1 MILIVPSS
9 LPFSF
14 PLTAV
19 PSYILRSSHAFCCY
33 PAPPRFLFLFTLEG
47 KKNQSFFLIA
57 LSWNS
62 LVSQTSS
69 ISLHSSSPQNISSK
83 HLGNCHS
90 RSHNFQALLIGP
102 SENRSIIWFANILK
116 PWLPARSNFY
126 FVKNTWVAWF
136 PFIINKS
143 QLQLGSGIRSFSGNK
158 SLHSHLLNTDPV
170 VKLGNKNYYPY
181 LLSLST
187 KKIYFPIIRFM
198 SP

>member
-1 MILIVPSS
+1 MAQDCWNLKLFQPMMTEWDKLPKTFLPNILETVIHDLTISRHSS
-9 LPFSF
+9 L
-14 PLTAV
+14 V
-19 PSYILRSSHAFCCY
+19 
-33 PAPPRFLFLFTLEG
+33 
-47 KKNQSFFLIA
+47 
-57 LSWNS
+57 
-62 LVSQTSS
+62 
-69 ISLHSSSPQNISSK
+69 
-83 HLGNCHS
+83 
-90 RSHNFQALLIGP
+90 P

-116 PWLPARSNFY
+116 PWFPARSNFY